1 MNTKKPYS
9 HRDQPGKVFTAETDG
24 MRRCMVCEE
33 LFTQQEASKHSTV
46 PCQPKEKND
55 TETRM
60 APTTP
65 KLSEYPETER
75 SLSIRKLAQHYLT
88 QGQTCRAAALMMK
101 LAEAEP
107 TPENLTLLAEI
118 YTAQG
123 LFDDAAALYLRV
135 VKASLK

>member
-1 MNTKKPYS
+1 
-9 HRDQPGKVFTAETDG
+9 
-24 MRRCMVCEE
+24 
-33 LFTQQEASKHSTV
+33 
-46 PCQPKEKND
+46 
-55 TETRM
+55 M

-65 KLSEYPETER
+65 KLSECPETEG

-88 QGQTCRAAALMMK
+88 QGQTCRAAALMRK
-101 LAEAEP
+101 LAETEP
-107 TPENLTLLAEI
+107 APENLTLLAEI